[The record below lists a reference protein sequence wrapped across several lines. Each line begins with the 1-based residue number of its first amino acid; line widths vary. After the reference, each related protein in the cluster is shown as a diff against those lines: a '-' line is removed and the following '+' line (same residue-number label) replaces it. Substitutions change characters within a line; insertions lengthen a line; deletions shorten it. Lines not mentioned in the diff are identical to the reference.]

1 MEPGPAERHQMAGGG
16 NALVHSTKGLNDRRL
31 HIALPIAGYQVR
43 WIGIGQVAAN
53 RMQSGMNRTIV
64 IR

>member
-16 NALVHSTKGLNDRRL
+16 NALVQGIKGLDGRRL

-43 WIGIGQVAAN
+43 WIGIGQAAAN
-53 RMQSGMNRTIV
+53 SMQSGMNRTIV